1 LPHEVLPFAA
11 FRCDRRLH
19 TISQGEKPMISR
31 IVDCKVRP
39 ENLNEFR
46 RALNEKFVPRIKS
59 QPGFVD
65 IIESIDSSSG
75 RFICNTFWKSSQ
87 DLERYD
93 NTLFQEVAGSLSSML
108 VSEPTVSTLEVE
120 NSTVHHISG
129 GRAAAA

>member
-1 LPHEVLPFAA
+1 
-11 FRCDRRLH
+11 
-19 TISQGEKPMISR
+19 MISR
-31 IVDCKVRP
+31 IVDCKIRP

-108 VSEPTVSTLEVE
+108 VSEPAVSTFEVE